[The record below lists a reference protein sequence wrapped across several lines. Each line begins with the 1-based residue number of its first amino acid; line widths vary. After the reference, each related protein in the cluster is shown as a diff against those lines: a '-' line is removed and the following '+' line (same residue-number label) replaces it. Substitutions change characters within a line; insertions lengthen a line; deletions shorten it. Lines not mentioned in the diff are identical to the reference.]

1 MNINWKIFRLSSL
14 FLLTIVTVNSQS
26 IDSLLINDGPY
37 IFIEQD
43 GLIEKSIVDGEVVLK
58 KTHLDSY
65 KTSFTPEN
73 STYKNVKKI
82 VALSDIHGQYNLA
95 LEILKNN
102 KIINKELKWNF
113 GKGHLVIV
121 GDVFD
126 RGDKVTEVLW
136 FLYNLEHQAEKKGGK
151 VHYLLG
157 NHEYMVL
164 HSDLRYIHDKYAKT
178 SELLDT
184 SYDQLFNNETV
195 LGRWLRSKA
204 TMVKINDSFFVHGG
218 ISQKFLDLGFEIKN
232 VNQLMRESIDRTK
245 KEMKS
250 TSFYKNY
257 YSSNGPIW
265 YRGYFNDNLKD
276 EAIVK
281 ILSQLHIKYMVV
293 GHCSNEEVVQLY
305 DNKVFGVDSSIK
317 NGKYGEVLFMKT
329 KRNSRGTMKGKRILF
344 KNQK

>member
-1 MNINWKIFRLSSL
+1 MNINWTNFRLCSIFL
-14 FLLTIVTVNSQS
+14 FTIVTVNSQS
-26 IDSLLINDGPY
+26 IDSLHINDGPY

-43 GLIEKSIVDGEVVLK
+43 GLTEKSIVDGKVVLK
-58 KTHLDSY
+58 KTPLDSY
-65 KTSFTPEN
+65 RTSFIPEA
-73 STYKNVKKI
+73 SIYKNVKKI
-82 VALSDIHGQYNLA
+82 VALSDIHGQYDLA
-95 LEILKNN
+95 IDILRNN

-126 RGDKVTEVLW
+126 RGDKATEALW
-136 FLYNLEHQAEKKGGK
+136 FLYNLEQQAEKKGGK

-164 HSDLRYIHDKYAKT
+164 LGDLRYVHEKYVKT
-178 SELLDT
+178 SELLDS

-218 ISQKFLDLGFEIKN
+218 ISQKFLDLGFEINN

-250 TSFYKNY
+250 TSFYEDY
-257 YSSNGPIW
+257 YRSNGPIW
-265 YRGYFNDNLKD
+265 YRGYFEDKLTD
-276 EAIVK
+276 EAMVK
-281 ILSQLHIKYMVV
+281 ILSQLHIKHMVV
-293 GHCSNEEVVQLY
+293 GHCSNNEVVQLY
-305 DNKVFGVDSSIK
+305 DNKIFGVDSSIK
-317 NGKYGEVLFMKT
+317 NGEYGEVLFMKR
-329 KRNSRGTMKGKRILF
+329 KRNSRGTMEGKKIIF
-344 KNQK
+344 K